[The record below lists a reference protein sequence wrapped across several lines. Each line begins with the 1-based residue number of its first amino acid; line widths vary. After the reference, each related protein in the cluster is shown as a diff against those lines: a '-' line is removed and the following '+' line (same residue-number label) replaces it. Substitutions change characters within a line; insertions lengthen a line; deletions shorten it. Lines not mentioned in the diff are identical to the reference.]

1 MKKIIFVLH
10 AKSDW
15 GTEGLK
21 DIDRPLNERGYDD
34 AYRLSEWFFK
44 NHDVPQK
51 FISSD
56 ATRALST
63 ATIFAR
69 NLMYPTNQISILPEV
84 YESTDETLKNV
95 ISNIDN
101 ELDYVVLSG
110 HNPGITNLVNELA
123 QQIFFDNIPTCGMVC
138 LEFDAKTWKEVT
150 IKKAKKIFNQFPKE
164 FK

>member
-1 MKKIIFVLH
+1 MKKLILIRH

-15 GTEGLK
+15 GGEGLK
-21 DIDRPLNERGYDD
+21 DIDRPLNDRGYDD

-44 NHDVPQK
+44 NQDVPQQ

-63 ATIFAR
+63 ANIFAR
-69 NLMYPTNQISILPEV
+69 NLMYPTNQISIVPQV
-84 YESTDETLKNV
+84 YESSAEVLKNV
-95 ISNIDN
+95 ITEIDN
-101 ELDYVVLSG
+101 KLDYVVLFG

-123 QQIFFDNIPTCGMVC
+123 QEIFYDNIPTCGIVC
-138 LEFDAKTWKEVT
+138 LEFDVKTWKEVPT
-150 IKKAKKIFNQFPKE
+150 KKAKKVFNQFPKE